1 MSHKRGKLLIL
12 SSIAAALASS
22 LCCILPFAAF
32 ILGALGVAPTA
43 SWLAPLRPYL
53 ALSSILTL
61 GLAWYRKLR
70 HTKQHCTAH
79 HSSSFWESKAFLG
92 IMTALSLTMLSFPY
106 YAHYF
111 YPSATSQDVLIEE
124 VNTKETVLKVQGMHC
139 AGCEKTIQQA
149 IQQLPGIISINASY
163 KTRTMRVRFDKSKT
177 TAQEIQ
183 QVVQA
188 VGYSC
193 SAG

>member
-1 MSHKRGKLLIL
+1 MGHKRGKLLIL

-22 LCCILPFAAF
+22 LCCILPFVAF
-32 ILGALGVAPTA
+32 ILGAFGVALTV

-70 HTKQHCTAH
+70 HTKQHCAAH
-79 HSSSFWESKAFLG
+79 HSPSFWESKIFLG

-106 YAHYF
+106 YAHFF
-111 YPSATSQDVLIEE
+111 YPSATPQDVLIEE
-124 VNTKETVLKVQGMHC
+124 ENIEEVVLKVQGMHC
-139 AGCEKTIQQA
+139 AGCEQAVQQA
-149 IQQLPGIISINASY
+149 IRQLPGIISINISY
-163 KTRTMRVRFDKSKT
+163 KTGTTRVHFDNSQT

-183 QVVQA
+183 QA
-188 VGYSC
+188 I
-193 SAG
+193 